1 MHKDGGFSLEKDWQ
15 HSSDQRL
22 DRWFNGQGDLLAV
35 RTGINYDVFDF
46 DAQNQGLLS
55 EFLEHIATAHPIGK
69 RGHLTVQ
76 GVVAT
81 PSGGYH
87 LYVNALGR
95 RKRPIARGIDYQG
108 NLGIAFIPP
117 SKKRSKVTK
126 EIAPY
131 RWLEWSPAMDDDGPA
146 IYDTLANW
154 DDHPPVVRST
164 TSSVAST
171 GHHGLSRSDVK
182 RYRREGIPD
191 SENHDDTLRD
201 IVWSLCRWASSE
213 EYARQAWQ
221 QVVDNTTPKAGKRP
235 YEERDFLRHWNGAER
250 KLRGAP

>member
-15 HSSDQRL
+15 HSSEAKL
-22 DRWFNGQGDLLAV
+22 DHWFNGQGDLLAI
-35 RTGINYDVFDF
+35 RTGLSYDVFDF
-46 DAQNQGLLS
+46 DAQNHGLLS
-55 EFLEHIATAHPIGK
+55 EFLARIERHHQIGK
-69 RGHLTVQ
+69 RGHITVQ

-87 LYVNALGR
+87 LYVRALNR
-95 RKRPIARGIDYQG
+95 RKRPIARGVDYQG

-117 SKKRSKVTK
+117 SRKRSKVTGK
-126 EIAPY
+126 VAPY
-131 RWLEWSPAMDDDGPA
+131 RWLEWSPSGDDDGEA

-154 DDHPPVVRST
+154 DDHPPIPALT
-164 TSSVAST
+164 HAKAD
-171 GHHGLSRSDVK
+171 GHHGLTRGDVR

-201 IVWSLCRWASSE
+201 IVWSLCMWSSSE
-213 EYARQAWQ
+213 EYARQAWLE
-221 QVVDNTTPKAGKRP
+221 VTEKTPPKAGRRP